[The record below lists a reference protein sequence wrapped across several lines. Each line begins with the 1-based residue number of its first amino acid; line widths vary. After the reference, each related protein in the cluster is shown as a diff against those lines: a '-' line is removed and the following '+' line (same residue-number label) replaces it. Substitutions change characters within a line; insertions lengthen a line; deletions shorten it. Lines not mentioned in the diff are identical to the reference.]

1 MIIGVL
7 TGGFDAGHDSMLDAA
22 GRFAGQEMEPMTI
35 QMPHSIFDQ
44 ETIKR
49 MIDFSSEVGALA
61 TPHEVL
67 DRLNDIVSERSPIQV
82 HGASRFSAKPGDW
95 RRIELGRNVFVH
107 KDVPRD
113 WLTEWSAFV
122 ANGHPLGLMTLR
134 MCLAPFTWTEL
145 SRMLDPIGIDRWPFE
160 LGHKHGMRDGY
171 LCPVG
176 GRWVVGYWS
185 PKPLGRNFTQ
195 QARSLLLMAACEAAV
210 RLEKLVGDDVKR
222 VGSRAYL
229 TPREQG
235 VLRQASIGLTVQE
248 VAQALGL
255 GEETVRSHFKKA
267 QIKLGARN
275 RTHTVAE
282 AMRNL
287 LII

>member
-1 MIIGVL
+1 
-7 TGGFDAGHDSMLDAA
+7 
-22 GRFAGQEMEPMTI
+22 MTV
-35 QMPHSIFDQ
+35 QAPHALLDQ
-44 ETIKR
+44 ETIR
-49 MIDFSSEVGALA
+49 RIIDFPSELEALS

-67 DRLNDIVSERSPIQV
+67 NRLNEIVSARSPIQV
-82 HGASRFSAKPGDW
+82 HGASRFSARTGDW

-107 KDVPRD
+107 ESVPRQ
-113 WLTEWSAFV
+113 WLSEWSAFV
-122 ANGHPLGLMTLR
+122 ANGHPLALMTLR

-145 SRMLDPIGIDRWPFE
+145 TRMLDPVGIDRWPFE
-160 LGHKHGMRDGY
+160 LAQKHGMRDGY

-176 GRWVVGYWS
+176 GRWVIGYWS
-185 PKPLGRNFTQ
+185 PKPLGRSFTQ
-195 QARSLLLMAACEAAV
+195 QARSLLHMAACEAAV
-210 RLEKLVGDDVKR
+210 RMERLVGDDVKR
-222 VGSRAYL
+222 IGPRACL

-248 VAQALGL
+248 TAKALGL

-267 QIKLGARN
+267 QTKLGARN